1 MEEVVVSFNAP
12 LAEDASRK
20 QIVERARAAMQQ
32 MSPEQRSALEMAF
45 FQGLTHTEIAAKTG
59 EPLGTIKTRI
69 RSGLMALRK
78 CVA

>member
-1 MEEVVVSFNAP
+1 MVLSFEAP

-20 QIVERARAAMQQ
+20 QIVERARAAMQR

-45 FQGLTHTEIAAKTG
+45 FQGLTHTEIAANTG